1 MISVG
6 YGDIT
11 PKNPA
16 EVSMTI
22 FTMFVS
28 CIVFA
33 YSVNAIWEI
42 IREYEETR
50 YKF

>member
-11 PKNPA
+11 PKNTF
-16 EVSMTI
+16 EVLITVT
-22 FTMFVS
+22 TMFVS

-33 YSVNAIWEI
+33 YSINAIWEI
-42 IREYEETR
+42 IRELKENR
-50 YKF
+50 YRF

>member
-11 PKNPA
+11 PENTA
-16 EVSMTI
+16 EVILTI

-28 CIVFA
+28 CLVFA
-33 YSVNAIWEI
+33 YAVNAIWEI
-42 IREYEETR
+42 IRDYNANR